1 MPDTDK
7 DIFAEA
13 IRTLADATSIATA
26 KGYHGVANATIEVQ
40 YVVTN
45 RIRPW
50 VATRAVPP
58 SSYAVLEYTV
68 RALEAQIAEDIPKSA
83 PFDCADTLAA
93 CLAAL
98 TAETEGRSGPRSSL
112 PTVGGA
118 PSLSSSVR
126 KTLCLADYAA
136 CVAKHF
142 AGVLGA

>member
-1 MPDTDK
+1 MADTADEVF
-7 DIFAEA
+7 DRAIRALAEA
-13 IRTLADATSIATA
+13 TIAASAGGHARVAD
-26 KGYHGVANATIEVQ
+26 ATIEVQ
-40 YVVTN
+40 YVITS

-93 CLAAL
+93 CLEAL
-98 TAETEGRSGPRSSL
+98 KSETEGRAESRSSL
-112 PTVGGA
+112 PTVDK

-136 CVAKHF
+136 CLAKHF
-142 AGVLGA
+142 AGVLEG

>member
-1 MPDTDK
+1 MAP
-7 DIFAEA
+7 
-13 IRTLADATSIATA
+13 LAAGSTSDYG
-26 KGYHGVANATIEVQ
+26 KPPIEV
-40 YVVTN
+40 VC
-45 RIRPW
+45 
-50 VATRAVPP
+50 
-58 SSYAVLEYTV
+58 
-68 RALEAQIAEDIPKSA
+68 ALEAQIAEDIPKSA

-98 TAETEGRSGPRSSL
+98 KDETEGRAEPRSSL
-112 PTVGGA
+112 PPDPA

>member
-13 IRTLADATSIATA
+13 IRTLADATSMATA

-40 YVVTN
+40 YVVTS

-58 SSYAVLEYTV
+58 SSHAVLEYTV
-68 RALEAQIAEDIPKSA
+68 KALEAQVADDIPKAA
-83 PFDCADTLAA
+83 PFDCADAHARCMEALKDAA
-93 CLAAL
+93 EGH
-98 TAETEGRSGPRSSL
+98 AEPRSSL
-112 PTVGGA
+112 PRGAA

-126 KTLCLADYAA
+126 KTLCLTDYAA
-136 CVAKHF
+136 CVARHF
-142 AGVLGA
+142 AGVLEG

>member
-7 DIFAEA
+7 DIFADA
-13 IRTLADATSIATA
+13 IGMLADATSIATA

-50 VATRAVPP
+50 MATRAVPP
-58 SSYAVLEYTV
+58 GSYAILEYTV
-68 RALEAQIAEDIPKSA
+68 RALEAQVAEDIPKSS
-83 PFDCADTLAA
+83 PFDCADTLAE
-93 CLAAL
+93 CQEAL
-98 TAETEGRSGPRSSL
+98 KSETEGRAGSRSSL
-112 PTVGGA
+112 PTVGK
-118 PSLSSSVR
+118 PNLSLSVR
-126 KTLCLADYAA
+126 KTLCLANYAA

>member
-7 DIFAEA
+7 DIFADA
-13 IRTLADATSIATA
+13 IGTLADATSTATA

-98 TAETEGRSGPRSSL
+98 KDETEGRAEPRSSL
-112 PTVGGA
+112 PPDPA

>member
-1 MPDTDK
+1 MPDTEK
-7 DIFAEA
+7 DIFADA
-13 IRTLADATSIATA
+13 IGTLADATSTATA
-26 KGYHGVANATIEVQ
+26 KGHHGVANATIEVQ
-40 YVVTN
+40 YVITS

-68 RALEAQIAEDIPKSA
+68 RALEAQIAEDIPESV

-93 CLAAL
+93 CLEAL
-98 TAETEGRSGPRSSL
+98 KSETEGRAEPRSSL
-112 PTVGGA
+112 PPDPA

-136 CVAKHF
+136 CLAKHF
-142 AGVLGA
+142 AGVLAG